1 MLFKVCKSL
10 FLVLCILSNTII
22 SAQERTITGK
32 ITDASTGES
41 IIGAAI
47 LIKNTT
53 KGVVSDVQGGYSLVI
68 PDENAVLIFS
78 YVGYLTQEI
87 PVADKTVIN
96 IGLAIDVTKIEEVVV
111 IGYGTQKKED
121 LTGSIAVVDVEEMN
135 KSNFT
140 TFDQALQGRS
150 SGVYVSTRSGMP
162 GSSANIKIR
171 GIGSISLNTDPLYV
185 VDGIPI
191 NENILNSIN
200 PNDIES
206 LHVLKDASAT
216 AIYGARGANGVVMI
230 TTNRGKERKPTV
242 SFNSNVGYTFSPKTF
257 NVMNAEQYS
266 ELMKAAYAN
275 FLARNPGMMDNY
287 HAVYSDSARLV
298 HGNINT
304 DTHWQDEITQ
314 PGHLQNYNLSVAS
327 GNENANYYISGN
339 YADES
344 GILIDTRLQRFTLR
358 ANSDFRIGKKLE
370 IGESVHF
377 SRMFLNDVSHYGNG
391 NPWLVATTTSPLMP
405 VYDKTALGGYGGPT
419 DTLTG
424 ANERTNPV
432 AEQMLNDNT
441 NLEYKIL
448 SSIYLDYE
456 IIKGLK
462 YSLKFG
468 ANYRLSDRRTW
479 SPKYTLGNMRLRDV
493 EHSRLS
499 EAYNFSQDYLI
510 NNMLTYNI
518 NIRGHNLT
526 GMAAWE
532 RTIID
537 WKWTSAVGKDITYPE
552 LPVLD
557 QAESIESVG
566 GGKGQHRLESWLG
579 RIMYDYKGKYLLT
592 ASVRVDGSTRFGPKG
607 GRYGTFPSFSLGWK
621 VNEDFLQGVE
631 QIDMLKIRFGW
642 GQTGN
647 ENLQDYQ
654 YFALMDPL
662 KNSRYNFGVNQD
674 LWLGGA
680 SYSFQNNPLIKWEAA
695 AMTNFGVDVSALGN
709 KIQFTVEYYIKNQK
723 DMLVKRPISVV
734 FGKFTEYGSGGTVG
748 AWVNLAR
755 VQNRGLEFDLTYREM
770 ERSFRYAISAN
781 FTSMNNEVIDLGV
794 SDILTTYT
802 IAAPGHTIGSFYGFV
817 ADGILQEDDFEQDGN
832 GNPVQNTDGTYN
844 ILTATQEE
852 YTSPG
857 DIKFKDL
864 NKDGKINDD
873 DRTIIGKPL
882 PDFVYGLNFDAWYKG
897 FDFTIFFQGM
907 QNMQI
912 YNDHMA
918 SIGLATDR
926 WGKDENK
933 LVDVMNYWTPENP
946 TNTQTRVDV
955 IDENRNT
962 RISSWFIE
970 DASFVR
976 IRTLQIGYSLPQ
988 TLSMR
993 IGIETLRIFANANNL
1008 YTLTKYSGYDPE
1020 IGETD
1025 PDNSGT
1031 TDPLSAGIDYG
1042 FYPVPKSYTFGIQLI
1057 F

>member
-1 MLFKVCKSL
+1 MLSEWYRNL
-10 FLVLCILSNTII
+10 FLVLGIFCFTIV
-22 SAQERTITGK
+22 SAQERMISGK
-32 ITDASTGES
+32 ITNGSTGES
-41 IIGAAI
+41 IIGATI
-47 LIKNTT
+47 LLKGTT
-53 KGVVSDVQGGYSLVI
+53 SGVISDTDGNYSIRV
-68 PDENAVLIFS
+68 PGDEAVLVFS
-78 YVGYLTQEI
+78 YLGFLTQEI
-87 PVADKTVIN
+87 PVSGQTTIN
-96 IGLAIDVTKIEEVVV
+96 VGLAINLMELEEVVV
-111 IGYGTQKKED
+111 IGYGSQRKED
-121 LTGSIAVVDVEEMN
+121 LTGSIAVVDVDEMN

-150 SGVYVSTRSGMP
+150 AGVYIAAKSGMP
-162 GSSANIKIR
+162 GSTASVKIR

-185 VDGIPI
+185 LDGIPV
-191 NENILNSIN
+191 NENIMTTLN

-206 LHVLKDASAT
+206 LQVLKDASAT

-230 TTNRGKERKPTV
+230 TTNRGKERKPLF
-242 SFNSNVGYTFSPKTF
+242 SFSSNTGYTFAPKTF
-257 NVMNAEQYS
+257 DVMNADQYCD
-266 ELMKAAYAN
+266 LMGEAYKN
-275 FLARNPGMMDNY
+275 YLSRNPGMVDNY

-298 HGNINT
+298 HGNENT

-314 PGHLQNYNLSVAS
+314 VGKLQNYNMSVAS
-327 GNENANYYISGN
+327 GTENVNYFISGN
-339 YADES
+339 YATES
-344 GILIDTRLQRFTLR
+344 GILIDTRLQRFSLR
-358 ANSDFRIGKKLE
+358 ANSDYKIGKRFK
-370 IGESVHF
+370 IGESILF
-377 SRMFLNDVSHYGNG
+377 SRIFLNDVSHYGNG
-391 NPWLVATTTSPLMP
+391 NSWLMATTTSPLMP
-405 VYDKTALGGYGGPT
+405 VYDVTAIGGYGGPT

-441 NLEYKIL
+441 TLEYKVL
-448 SSIYLDYE
+448 SSFYLDYE
-456 IIKGLK
+456 IFKGLT
-462 YSLKFG
+462 YSMKFG
-468 ANYRLSDRRTW
+468 ANYKMEDQRTW
-479 SPKYTLGNMRLRDV
+479 SPRYTLGNMRLRDV
-493 EHSRLS
+493 EISRLS
-499 EAYNFSQDYLI
+499 EDYSFSQDYLI
-510 NNMLTYNI
+510 NNMLTYNATFG
-518 NIRGHNLT
+518 GHTFT

-537 WKWTSAVGKDITYPE
+537 WKWTGAVGKNITYSV
-552 LPVLD
+552 LPVLN
-557 QAESIESVG
+557 QAETIESVSG
-566 GGKGQHRLESWLG
+566 GTGQHRLESWLG
-579 RIMYDYKGKYLLT
+579 RVIYDYRGKYLLT
-592 ASVRVDGSTRFGPKG
+592 ASVRVDGSTRFGPEG

-621 VNEDFLQGVE
+621 INEDFLQAVE
-631 QIDMLKIRFGW
+631 QVDMLKLRFGW

-662 KNSRYNFGVNQD
+662 RNSRYNFGVNED

-680 SYSFQNNPLIKWEAA
+680 SYSFQQNPLIKWEAA
-695 AMTNFGVDVSALGN
+695 AMTNFGVDLNAFGN
-709 KIQFTVEYYIKNQK
+709 RIQFTGEYYVKNQH

-748 AWVNLAR
+748 AWVNLAQ
-755 VQNRGLEFDLTYREM
+755 VQNRGWEFNITYRET
-770 ERSFRYAISAN
+770 EKAFRYSVSAN
-781 FTSMNNEVIDLGV
+781 LTTLKNEVIDLGV
-794 SDILTTYT
+794 ADILTTYT
-802 IAAPGHTIGSFYGFV
+802 ITKPGHTIGSFYGFV
-817 ADGILQEDDFEQDGN
+817 ADGILQLDDFEHDSLGN
-832 GNPVQNTDGTYN
+832 LIQNPNGTYN
-844 ILTATQEE
+844 LLTATQEQ

-882 PDFVYGLNFDAWYKG
+882 PDFIYGLNFDIWYKG

-933 LVDVMNYWTPENP
+933 LVDVMDYWTPENP

-970 DASFVR
+970 DASFIR
-976 IRTLQIGYSLPQ
+976 IRTLQAGYSLPQ
-988 TLSMR
+988 R
-993 IGIETLRIFANANNL
+993 ISLRVGVERLRIFANANNL

-1042 FYPVPKSYTFGIQLI
+1042 FYPIPKSYTFGVQID

>member
-1 MLFKVCKSL
+1 MLFKASRNL
-10 FLVLCILSNTII
+10 LLVLGIFCTTVV
-22 SAQERTITGK
+22 SAQERTISGK
-32 ITDASTGES
+32 ITEASSGETV
-41 IIGAAI
+41 IGATV
-47 LIKNTT
+47 LIKGTT
-53 KGVVSDVQGGYSLVI
+53 NGVISDLNGSYSIKV
-68 PDENAVLIFS
+68 PDENAVLLFS
-78 YVGYLTQEI
+78 YMGYLSQE
-87 PVADKTVIN
+87 VTVGDQTSIN
-96 IGLAIDVTKIEEVVV
+96 VRLEVDIRQLEEVVV
-111 IGYGTQKKED
+111 IGYGTQRKED
-121 LTGSIAVVDVEEMN
+121 LTGSVAVVNVDEMN

-150 SGVYVSTRSGMP
+150 AGVYVASRSGMP
-162 GSSANIKIR
+162 GSTANVKIR

-191 NENILNSIN
+191 NENILNTIN

-206 LHVLKDASAT
+206 LHILKDASAT

-230 TTNRGKERKPTV
+230 TTNRGKDRKPTF
-242 SFNSNVGYTFSPKTF
+242 SFSSNIGYTFCPKTF
-257 NVMNAEQYS
+257 DVMNAEQYT
-266 ELMKAAYAN
+266 ELMAAAYN
-275 FLARNPGMMDNY
+275 NYLTRNPGMVDNY

-298 HGNINT
+298 HGNENT

-314 PGHLQNYNLSVAS
+314 VGHLQNYNLSVAS
-327 GNENANYYISGN
+327 GNENANYFISGN
-339 YADES
+339 YATES
-344 GILIDTRLQRFTLR
+344 GILIDTRLQRFSLR
-358 ANSDFRIGKKLE
+358 ANSDFNVGRKLK
-370 IGESVHF
+370 IGESVLF

-391 NPWLVATTTSPLMP
+391 NSWLMATTTSPFMS
-405 VYDKTALGGYGGPT
+405 VYDETAIGGYGGPT

-441 NLEYKIL
+441 TLEYKIL

-456 IIKGLK
+456 IVKGLT

-468 ANYRLSDRRTW
+468 ANYRMNDQRTW
-479 SPKYTLGNMRLRDV
+479 SPRYTLGNMRLRDV

-510 NNMLTYNI
+510 NNMLTYNATFK
-518 NIRGHNLT
+518 GHTFT
-526 GMAAWE
+526 GMAAYE

-566 GGKGQHRLESWLG
+566 GGTGQHRLESWLG

-592 ASVRVDGSTRFGPKG
+592 ASVRIDGSTRFGPQG

-662 KNSRYNFGVNQD
+662 KNSRYNFGINED

-695 AMTNFGVDVSALGN
+695 AMTNFGVDVNAFGN
-709 KIQFTVEYYIKNQK
+709 RIQFTGEYYIKNQK

-734 FGKFTEYGSGGTVG
+734 FGKFTEYGAGGTVG
-748 AWVNLAR
+748 AWVNLAQ
-755 VQNRGLEFDLTYREM
+755 VQNRGWEFSLTYREM
-770 ERSFRYAISAN
+770 EKEFKYSVSAN
-781 FTSMNNEVIDLGV
+781 LTTLKNKVIDLGV
-794 SDILTTYT
+794 SDILNTYT
-802 IAAPGHTIGSFYGFV
+802 ITTPGHTIGSFYGFV
-817 ADGILQEDDFEQDGN
+817 ADGILQTDDFEQDGE
-832 GNPVQNTDGTYN
+832 GNLIQNPDGTYN
-844 ILTATQEE
+844 LLTATQEQ

-873 DRTIIGKPL
+873 DRTIIGKPM
-882 PDFVYGLNFDAWYKG
+882 PDFIYGLNFDAFYKG

-933 LVDVMNYWTPENP
+933 LVEVMDYWTPENP

-976 IRTLQIGYSLPQ
+976 IRTLQLGYSLPQ
-988 TLSMR
+988 SLSMR
-993 IGIETLRIFANANNL
+993 IGVERLRIFVNANNL

-1042 FYPVPKSYTFGIQLI
+1042 FYPVPKSYTFGLQLN